1 MRHASIPAGIGLVV
15 GLADVVAYYII
26 GGAKLGPAW
35 FAISIALEAIPLRL
49 APVFVALSIVTKT
62 RVIRSFQPERGAA
75 YRGSNDETRK
85 AILCATFW
93 QSVLFARSARLRR

>member
-1 MRHASIPAGIGLVV
+1 LRLRYRPAGARPANAPCFILAGIGFVV
-15 GLADVVAYYII
+15 GLADVVAYYI
-26 GGAKLGPAW
+26 K
-35 FAISIALEAIPLRL
+35 AIPLRL

-62 RVIRSFQPERGAA
+62 RVISSFQPERGAA
-75 YRGSNDETRK
+75 YRGSNNETRR